1 MNAKLKA
8 MQTRM
13 ETEHKELFKQL
24 NKYPD
29 DLLNKKPAP
38 EAWSTAQVL
47 KHLIAADGFS
57 LEYLRKKVAGKE
69 EVRSEGLTGLYKSVL
84 LKLIFLTPMKF
95 KAPKLIDPNEDFAT
109 LAELE
114 TQWRET
120 RLGIDEVTK
129 QLTDEQ
135 LSKGYWKHARAGKM
149 NIYQMYDFLHIHFS
163 RHKKQI
169 ARTLV
174 AVK

>member
-1 MNAKLKA
+1 MNAKLKE

-13 ETEHKELFKQL
+13 ETEHKALFKEL
-24 NKYPD
+24 HNYPD
-29 DLLNKKPAP
+29 DLLNKKPSP
-38 EAWSTAQVL
+38 DAWSVAQVL

-57 LEYLRKKVAGKE
+57 LDYLRKKVLSKE
-69 EVRSEGLTGLYKSVL
+69 EVRNEGLKGLYKSVL
-84 LKLIFLTPMKF
+84 LKLIFLTPLKF
-95 KAPKLIDPNEDFAT
+95 KTPKIIAPSADHAT

-114 TQWRET
+114 EQWKEI
-120 RLGIDEVTK
+120 RLGILEVTK

-149 NIYQMYDFLHIHFS
+149 NIYQMFDFLHIHFT
-163 RHKKQI
+163 RHKRQI
-169 ARTLV
+169 ERTLK